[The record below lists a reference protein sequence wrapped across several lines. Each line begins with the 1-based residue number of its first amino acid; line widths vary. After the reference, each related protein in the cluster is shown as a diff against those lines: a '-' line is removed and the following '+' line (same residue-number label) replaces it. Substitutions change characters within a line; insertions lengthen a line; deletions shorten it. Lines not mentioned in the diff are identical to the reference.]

1 MLNSD
6 TTSAARALRGT
17 LLLLATIAGVTAAN
31 IYYNQPLLDAFRRS
45 FPAQASWVGLVP
57 ALTQLGFA
65 LGMLLLAPLGD
76 RYDRRKLMLGQ
87 VIAMCATLIV
97 AATAPNLVVLI
108 FASLA
113 MGVIGHIPQHAL
125 PFAAELSPSSERG
138 RAVGTVMS
146 GLFLGILLARTA
158 AGLVA
163 EYFGWRSVFGA
174 SVISLLLLSAL
185 IAARL
190 PKSQPSSELS
200 YKRLLTSLWH
210 LSVELRE
217 LRESAV
223 TGAALFASFSA
234 FWSVLAFL
242 LSDAPFNYGPQVAG
256 LFGLVGAAGVLVA
269 PIAGR
274 FADRR
279 GTYSVIS
286 VAICLVVVSHIVL
299 AFSGRSVT
307 GLVIGVVVLD
317 VGVQAGQIANQSRIY
332 GLKPEARSRINTIYM
347 TAYFLGG
354 ALGSAA
360 ATVVW
365 AHFGWL
371 GVCVAGIGFAAI
383 AGWNHWRSAESAPTQ
398 SC

>member
-1 MLNSD
+1 MN
-6 TTSAARALRGT
+6 
-17 LLLLATIAGVTAAN
+17 
-31 IYYNQPLLDAFRRS
+31 
-45 FPAQASWVGLVP
+45 
-57 ALTQLGFA
+57 
-65 LGMLLLAPLGD
+65 
-76 RYDRRKLMLGQ
+76 
-87 VIAMCATLIV
+87 
-97 AATAPNLVVLI
+97 
-108 FASLA
+108 
-113 MGVIGHIPQHAL
+113 
-125 PFAAELSPSSERG
+125 
-138 RAVGTVMS
+138 
-146 GLFLGILLARTA
+146 
-158 AGLVA
+158 
-163 EYFGWRSVFGA
+163 
-174 SVISLLLLSAL
+174 
-185 IAARL
+185 
-190 PKSQPSSELS
+190 
-200 YKRLLTSLWH
+200 
-210 LSVELRE
+210 

-274 FADRR
+274 IADRR
-279 GTYSVIS
+279 GTRTVIS
-286 VAICLVVVSHIVL
+286 VAIWLVVLAYIAL

-317 VGVQAGQIANQSRIY
+317 AGVQAGQIANQSRIY

-365 AHFGWL
+365 ARFGWL

-383 AGWNHWRSAESAPTQ
+383 AGWNHW
-398 SC
+398 